1 MTSASDRLAS
11 HLSSSVEQLRE
22 RRKLGDHLDVPR
34 EVAHDGV
41 FPTKEAA
48 LEAGKELMAEGYRT
62 VVSAVN
68 DQFLLE
74 ADKTTALNPDIVE
87 QFTRTVF
94 AAVDRN
100 GGEYDGWGADLVDRP
115 PRPLRAGF
123 LFGYR
128 RLFERE

>member
-11 HLSSSVEQLRE
+11 HLSSSLEQLRQ
-22 RRKLGDHLDVPR
+22 RRKQGDHLDVPR

-41 FPTKEAA
+41 FPTKEAG

-62 VVSAVN
+62 VVSAFN

-74 ADKTTALNPDIVE
+74 ADKATALNPDMVE

-100 GGEYDGWGADLVDRP
+100 GGEYDGWGADLMDSP
-115 PRPLRAGF
+115 PRPLTAGF
-123 LFGYR
+123 LFGYK